1 MASVH
6 ISNTTRSTG
15 RKDDVL
21 VMGSGEKVVPLHQEG
36 TIKSHHM
43 VADAM
48 MFGRGKNEP
57 GVLIELRSEFQVDV
71 DNETAVIEFRNLIWY
86 ALSALD
92 MASRF

>member
-1 MASVH
+1 MFLD
-6 ISNTTRSTG
+6 SNAARSTG

-21 VMGSGEKVVPLHQEG
+21 VMGSGEKVVPLPQEG
-36 TIKSHHM
+36 AIKSHHM
-43 VADAM
+43 VEDAM

-57 GVLIELRSEFQVDV
+57 GVLIELRSEFQLDV